1 MDSPINY
8 ASVSSAGDHVMRI
21 CIHRGTKEIGGT
33 CVEIESQ
40 GKRIVLDIGLPLDVV
55 DPDGMLLHPVPG
67 FDKPYD
73 SLLGV
78 LISHPHQDHYG
89 LAYRLPEET
98 TFLIGEAAQSI
109 LEAADAFTPAG
120 LMLRNVIHLENRK
133 PIELGPFT
141 ITPYLVDHSAYD
153 SYAVLVEADG
163 KRLFYSG
170 DFRIHGRKS
179 VLVERLIKNPPKD
192 VDLLLMEGTTLGRP
206 ETEKGFPTE
215 EDLVPKLID
224 LFNKTDGL
232 ALVWASGQNID
243 RLVTLY
249 KACRKAGRQL
259 ILDVYTAHI
268 LRATGN
274 PNIPQADWEG
284 IKIFLP
290 AGQKFRI
297 IKDQAFE
304 LSNVFKPFRI
314 YPENIAAVAPKSVM
328 LFRPSMIRD
337 LEKMEGLQIGRM
349 IMSMW
354 GGYLKDEHNKPLLE
368 WLEAQGIGLD
378 HCHTSGHASQLDLK
392 RLRRS
397 IQEAM
402 LVPVHTDAAH
412 HFDTWEG
419 ETHHLDDGNWF
430 QL

>member
-1 MDSPINY
+1 
-8 ASVSSAGDHVMRI
+8 MRI

-55 DPDGMLLHPVPG
+55 DPDAMPLHPVPG
-67 FDKPYD
+67 FDKPDD

-98 TFLIGEAAQSI
+98 TFLIGQAAQSI

-120 LMLRNVIHLENRK
+120 LKMKSVIHLENSK

-179 VLVERLIKNPPKD
+179 VLVERLINDPPKN

-206 ETEKGFPTE
+206 DTEKGFPTE
-215 EDLVPKLID
+215 EDLVPKFVE
-224 LFNKTDGL
+224 LFKKTDGL
-232 ALVWASGQNID
+232 TLVWASGQNID

-249 KACRKAGRQL
+249 KACRRAKKQL

-268 LRATGN
+268 LKATGN
-274 PNIPQADWEG
+274 ERIPQAGWRD
-284 IKIFLP
+284 IRIFLP
-290 AGQKFRI
+290 AGQKYRI
-297 IKDQAFE
+297 VKDQAFE
-304 LSNVFKPFRI
+304 LSKIFKPYRI
-314 YPENIAAVAPKSVM
+314 YPENILAEAKRSVM

-337 LEKMEGLQIGRM
+337 LDKIEDLQIGRL

-354 GGYLKDEHNKPLLE
+354 SGYLKDDRNKPLLD
-368 WLEAQGIGLD
+368 WLKLRDIELD
-378 HCHTSGHASQLDLK
+378 HCHTSGHAAQQSLLQLRQAFASSL
-392 RLRRS
+392 
-397 IQEAM
+397 
-402 LVPVHTDAAH
+402 LVPVHGDNPVKMIESLGHGQLAS
-412 HFDTWEG
+412 
-419 ETHHLDDGNWF
+419 DGQWF
-430 QL
+430 GVITA